1 MGKETIHITIHGL
14 LAGEQYLREHSEE
27 FDDGTKDG
35 FHSYF
40 IHTLVSE
47 VLRAS
52 CIDFEMPPDL
62 H

>member
-52 CIDFEMPPDL
+52 CID
-62 H
+62 